1 MMNFIVSLFDH
12 GIDVG
17 IAGLWIVWSASVA
30 LKRILGARTIRT
42 FFQRLLMGGQRVV
55 ATTVMAVVVVA
66 VWRGGIGFFGAPLF
80 IAVAVLIYW
89 TLRTGE
95 AQIDR
100 RDRLAFVVRN
110 YA

>member
-1 MMNFIVSLFDH
+1 MIEFVTSIFDH

-17 IAGLWIVWSASVA
+17 IAGLWIVWNAAVA

-42 FFQRLLMGGQRVV
+42 FFQRLLMGTQRIIAATVLVV
-55 ATTVMAVVVVA
+55 IAVA
-66 VWRGGIGFFGAPLF
+66 VWRGGIEFFGAPLF
-80 IAVAVLIYW
+80 IGVAVLIYW

-100 RDRLAFVVRN
+100 RDRLAFVVRR